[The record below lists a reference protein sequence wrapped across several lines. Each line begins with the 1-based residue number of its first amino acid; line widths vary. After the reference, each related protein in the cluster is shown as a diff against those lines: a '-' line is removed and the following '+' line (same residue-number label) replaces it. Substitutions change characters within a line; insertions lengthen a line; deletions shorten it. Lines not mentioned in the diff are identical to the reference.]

1 MNDGLATPFS
11 ELNIIICSWTVC
23 EKGFAANP
31 EVIAF
36 QFKISTMWRVAMPDR
51 NLSLSSIPLVY
62 QCWADIT
69 RVYSL
74 FWSCQQLD
82 CEFNHFQTNTENTGA
97 KKKRMTIPKM
107 PGIFFGA
114 KKKEATIGHQGS
126 PSAMGSAAQITMCP
140 TTFSNTSEAV
150 QRCCR
155 TWQGGS
161 SQGVDVTE
169 PFN

>member
-1 MNDGLATPFS
+1 
-11 ELNIIICSWTVC
+11 
-23 EKGFAANP
+23 
-31 EVIAF
+31 
-36 QFKISTMWRVAMPDR
+36 MPDR

-97 KKKRMTIPKM
+97 KKKDDDSKNAWHLFW
-107 PGIFFGA
+107 GQ
-114 KKKEATIGHQGS
+114 KKEATIGHQGS